1 MGRDANDI
9 VRQEGPGALRGRL
22 DGAIMAIPATNAVGA
37 SRAKPN
43 WHFDLIKGEDDGRPR
58 DCLANGSLILRKDPA
73 FDGRLVFDEHRGR
86 PMCRD
91 MPWDRGSN
99 WREWTNT
106 DDLRLAE
113 WVQLQGVIL
122 RPTTCADALQ
132 AVTDDLHCHPIRE
145 FLGKLQW
152 DGIKRLDRWL
162 ADYLSAQPNELT
174 GEFGYRFLISAVARI
189 FKPGCK
195 ADCALVLEG
204 KQGAGK
210 STALASLV
218 PNPEWFADEISDLGS
233 KDAAQDLRGKWIV
246 EIAELSALRRGE
258 IERVKAFMSR
268 SVDHY
273 RPSYGRRSQDFPR
286 QCVFAGTTN
295 ADTYLADETGNRRFW
310 PVRVGEIDIP
320 GLVGVRDQ
328 LWAEAVTAFHRGE
341 QWWLP
346 AEVDVLAAREQEK
359 RLIVDPWQD
368 LVVEWASKQAD
379 DVTIRQILCQL
390 LEVPI
395 ERQDQTHQNRVSRIL
410 RAAGYERRQVRRDGT
425 RNWVYVKP
433 SPVVTTPHGE
443 TGDK

>member
-1 MGRDANDI
+1 MGRDANDV
-9 VRQEGPGALRGRL
+9 VRHEGPGELRNKL
-22 DGAIMAIPATNAVGA
+22 DGAVVVQQAANGGRA
-37 SRAKPN
+37 SQTRPN
-43 WHFDLIKGEDDGRPR
+43 WYYDLIKNEETGTPR
-58 DCLANGSLILRKDPA
+58 DCLANGSLILRHDPA

-91 MPWDRGSN
+91 MPWDRGSD

-106 DDLRLAE
+106 DDLRFAE
-113 WVQLQGVIL
+113 WVQFQRVIL

-145 FLGKLQW
+145 YLSKLQW
-152 DGIKRLDRWL
+152 DGTERLHRWL
-162 ADYLSAQPNELT
+162 TDYLSAGPNDLI

-204 KQGAGK
+204 QQGAGK

-218 PNPEWFADEISDLGS
+218 PNTEWFADEISDLSS

-246 EIAELSALRRGE
+246 EIAELSALRRSE
-258 IERVKAFMSR
+258 IERVQAFMSR

-310 PVRVGEIDIP
+310 PVKVGAIDIP
-320 GLVGVRDQ
+320 GLVRVRDQ
-328 LWAEAVTAFHRGE
+328 LWAEAVAAFHDSK

-346 AEVDVLAAREQEK
+346 ADVDVLAAREQEK

-368 LVVEWASKQAD
+368 LIMEWAEKQND
-379 DVTIRQILCQL
+379 GVTIRQVLCQL
-390 LEVPI
+390 LGVPI

-433 SPVVTTPHGE
+433 SPAVTTSFYE
-443 TGDK
+443 SGDR

>member
-9 VRQEGPGALRGRL
+9 VRQDGPGALRDQL
-22 DGAIMAIPATNAVGA
+22 DSVVAALPPAKQIGA
-37 SRAKPN
+37 SKAKPH
-43 WHFDLIKGEDDGRPR
+43 WYYDLIKSEETGKPR
-58 DCLANGSLILRKDPA
+58 DCLANGSLILRQDPT

-91 MPWDRGSN
+91 MPWCRGSD
-99 WREWTNT
+99 WREWTDT

-113 WVQLQGVIL
+113 WVQFQGVIL

-145 FLGKLQW
+145 YLNTLQW
-152 DGIKRLDRWL
+152 DGIDRLRNWL
-162 ADYLSAQPNELT
+162 VDYLSAEPNELV

-204 KQGAGK
+204 PQGAGK

-218 PNPEWFADEISDLGS
+218 PNAEWFADEVSDMGS
-233 KDAAQDLRGKWIV
+233 KDSAQDLGGKWII

-258 IERVKAFMSR
+258 IERVKSFMSR

-295 ADTYLADETGNRRFW
+295 AETYLADETGNRRFW
-310 PVRVGEIDIP
+310 PVKVGEIDIP

-328 LWAEAVTAFHRGE
+328 LWAEAVAAFKERR
-341 QWWLP
+341 QWWLS
-346 AEVDVLAAREQEK
+346 AEADVLAAREQEK
-359 RLIVDPWQD
+359 RLIIDPWQD
-368 LVVEWASKQAD
+368 LILEWAEKQND

-390 LEVPI
+390 LDVPI
-395 ERQDQTHQNRVSRIL
+395 ERQDQAHQNRVSKIL
-410 RAAGYERRQVRRDGT
+410 RVAGYERRQIRRNGT
-425 RNWVYVKP
+425 RCWVYVKP
-433 SPVVTTPHGE
+433 SSVVTTSSAKS
-443 TGDK
+443 GDS